1 MKKILLATGLFLLS
15 YLSFAGEYPF
25 TVNKTGT
32 GDQSIIFIPGFASS
46 GDVWNETVE
55 ILNNK
60 YTCHVL
66 TMAGF
71 AGVTAQEEPTF
82 EKWKTGIA
90 QYILDMKI
98 VKPVIIGHSMGGG
111 LALAIA
117 SDYPDLL
124 SRIVVVDALPCLM
137 AITNAGFQSNPTND
151 CSGMI
156 DQITSMKEGNFSQM
170 QKLSIASLT
179 TNTSKWD
186 EIVNWGLKSDRKTF
200 AKMFCDFSNTDLR
213 ERIRKITVP
222 SLILLEPSFKN
233 IEAIAEQYKNLP
245 HAQLEYA
252 NKGLHFIMFDDREWY
267 VDQLTSFLK

>member
-60 YTCHVL
+60 YTCYVL